1 MSFMDTLASKG
12 KEAADKAKNLA
23 DIAGLK
29 AKVGGCDAQIKKA
42 YEEIGKKYFE
52 EIGSEP
58 GAEYV
63 DACETIKKTMAEKE
77 ELEEKIAALKEN

>member
-42 YEEIGKKYFE
+42 YEEIG
-52 EIGSEP
+52 SEP
-58 GAEYV
+58 GTEYV
-63 DACETIKKTMAEKE
+63 DACETIKKAMAEKE

>member
-12 KEAADKAKNLA
+12 KEVADKAKDLA

-52 EIGSEP
+52 EMGSEP
-58 GAEYV
+58 SAEYV
-63 DACETIKKTMAEKE
+63 DACETIKKAMAEKE
-77 ELEEKIAALKEN
+77 ELEVKIAALKEN